1 LVDISSRAKKFK
13 DYQFINYTRPVVYI
27 KVDNMILPP
36 VFFPKEVAKMLN
48 TISEAIQREN

>member
-27 KVDNMILPP
+27 KVDNMISPP